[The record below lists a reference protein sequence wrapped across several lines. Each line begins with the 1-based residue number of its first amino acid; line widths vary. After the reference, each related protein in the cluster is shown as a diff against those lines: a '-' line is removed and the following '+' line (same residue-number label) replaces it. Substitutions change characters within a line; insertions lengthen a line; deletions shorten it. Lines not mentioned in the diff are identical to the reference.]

1 MSMPLTV
8 PHNDVDTAPSVY
20 CFSVTADADA
30 GIMARVLAPIAKRGL
45 ITQKLNAVI
54 DGGMDQ
60 NLIIDVQV
68 SGLDPQSCDIVGAV
82 MRQIVGVH
90 SVLVCE
96 KR

>member
-1 MSMPLTV
+1 MTLPLSV
-8 PHNDVDTAPSVY
+8 PSNDVGTSPSVY
-20 CFSVTADADA
+20 CFSVTADTDV
-30 GIMARVLAPIAKRGL
+30 GILARVLAPITKRGL

-54 DGGMDQ
+54 DGGIDP

-82 MRQIVGVH
+82 MRQTVGVR

>member
-1 MSMPLTV
+1 
-8 PHNDVDTAPSVY
+8 
-20 CFSVTADADA
+20 
-30 GIMARVLAPIAKRGL
+30 
-45 ITQKLNAVI
+45 VI
-54 DGGMDQ
+54 DGGIDP

-82 MRQIVGVH
+82 MRQTVGVR